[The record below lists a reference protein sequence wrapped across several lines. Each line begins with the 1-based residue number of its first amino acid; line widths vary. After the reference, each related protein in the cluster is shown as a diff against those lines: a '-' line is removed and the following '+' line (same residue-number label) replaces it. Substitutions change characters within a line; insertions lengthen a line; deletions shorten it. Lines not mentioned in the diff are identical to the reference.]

1 MTQPVKVTDQT
12 QESVGQTTSSS
23 GLRRLHPADGLFLRA
38 EHLQQI
44 QDYARELCRTGA
56 LAAGTGVA
64 YGFELS
70 VNDSQ
75 LQVKPGLAFDPSGQP
90 LRTQVAVTLDLGK
103 LTVRPGRFWVV
114 GVTSAPPEPAG
125 SEPVFGELCADP
137 CAGGSSIQPWL
148 DDAVLVQVTPNDT
161 LPAAVTD
168 DWPWRR
174 NSLASAYFEQERRS
188 RFPWLTP
195 GAAGTVA
202 PLLSWPWKSPVPRQE
217 PAAGSSVPLGVLV
230 LDDEGQWVFD
240 VWTARRD
247 LMTGPARPA
256 GRGTWDGGRGMFSW
270 PRCCNS
276 RPSWSMPGRR

>member
-44 QDYARELCRTGA
+44 QDYARELFRTGA

-114 GVTSAPPEPAG
+114 GVTSAPPQAAGQRTGVRGAVRGPLRGRQLDPA
-125 SEPVFGELCADP
+125 L
-137 CAGGSSIQPWL
+137 AG
-148 DDAVLVQVTPNDT
+148 
-161 LPAAVTD
+161 
-168 DWPWRR
+168 RR
-174 NSLASAYFEQERRS
+174 G
-188 RFPWLTP
+188 P
-195 GAAGTVA
+195 GASH
-202 PLLSWPWKSPVPRQE
+202 PERH
-217 PAAGSSVPLGVLV
+217 
-230 LDDEGQWVFD
+230 
-240 VWTARRD
+240 
-247 LMTGPARPA
+247 PAR
-256 GRGTWDGGRGMFSW
+256 GGHR
-270 PRCCNS
+270 
-276 RPSWSMPGRR
+276 